1 MRWVLLAVLALAL
14 GLVLALQSDWLELP
28 ARWDPRTPLDVRA
41 PPDWLS
47 GWRLWRLRRDP
58 ALCAQVLASS
68 QLDYVTQPDSRVGTD
83 CPLRNIVRVRAGE
96 AGFNSSF
103 LATCSLAVSYALF
116 ERHGMQPLAREL
128 FGQPVTRVEH
138 FGSFACRR
146 IGGSQRWS
154 RHATANALDIGAFRL
169 ADGRSISLS
178 GHWQSDGPEARFL
191 RGVRDAACEH
201 FQGVLGP
208 DYNAAHHDHFHLEV
222 GGFGVCR

>member
-1 MRWVLLAVLALAL
+1 MRWVLLAVLVLAL
-14 GLVLALQSDWLELP
+14 GLVLAVQRGWRELP

-58 ALCAQVLASS
+58 ALCAQVLATS
-68 QLDYVTQPDSRVGTD
+68 QLDYVTQPDSRLNSD

-96 AGFNSSF
+96 VGLNTSF

-116 ERHGMQPLAREL
+116 ERHGVQPLAQEF
-128 FGQPVTRVEH
+128 FGQPVTRIEH

-146 IGGSQRWS
+146 IGGSRCWS

-178 GHWQSDGPEARFL
+178 GHWRSEGDEARFL
-191 RGVRDAACEH
+191 RALRDAACEH

-222 GGFGVCR
+222 GGFGMCR

>member
-1 MRWVLLAVLALAL
+1 MRWVLLAVLVLAL
-14 GLVLALQSDWLELP
+14 GLVLAVQRGWRELP

-58 ALCAQVLASS
+58 ALCAQVLATS
-68 QLDYVTQPDSRVGTD
+68 QLDYVTQPDSRLNSD

-96 AGFNSSF
+96 VGLNTSF

-116 ERHGMQPLAREL
+116 ERHGVQPLAQEF
-128 FGQPVTRVEH
+128 FGQPVTRIEH

-146 IGGSQRWS
+146 IGGSRRWS

-178 GHWQSDGPEARFL
+178 GHWRSEGDEARFL
-191 RGVRDAACEH
+191 RALRDAACEH

-222 GGFGVCR
+222 GGFGMCR

>member
-1 MRWVLLAVLALAL
+1 MRWVLLAVLVLAL
-14 GLVLALQSDWLELP
+14 GLVLAVQRGWRELP

-58 ALCAQVLASS
+58 ALCAQVLATS
-68 QLDYVTQPDSRVGTD
+68 QLDYVTQPDSRLNSD

-96 AGFNSSF
+96 VGLNTSF

-116 ERHGMQPLAREL
+116 ERHGVQLLAQEF
-128 FGQPVTRVEH
+128 FGQPVTRIEH

-146 IGGSQRWS
+146 IGGSRRWS

-178 GHWQSDGPEARFL
+178 GHWRSEGDEARFL
-191 RGVRDAACEH
+191 RALRDAACEH

-222 GGFGVCR
+222 GGFGMCR

>member
-1 MRWVLLAVLALAL
+1 MRWLWLAVLVVVLGLALAVQR
-14 GLVLALQSDWLELP
+14 GWLELP
-28 ARWDPRTPLDVRA
+28 PRWDPRTPLDVRA

-68 QLDYVTQPDSRVGTD
+68 QLDYVSQPDSRLGTD
-83 CPLRNIVRVRAGE
+83 CPLRNVVRVRAGE
-96 AGFNSSF
+96 AALNDSF

-116 ERHGMQPLAREL
+116 EHHGLQPLAREIL
-128 FGQPVTRVEH
+128 GQPVTRVDH

-178 GHWQSDGPEARFL
+178 GHWQSAGPEARFL
-191 RGVRDAACEH
+191 RAVRDAACQH
-201 FQGVLGP
+201 FQAVLGP
-208 DYNAAHHDHFHLEV
+208 EYDAAHHDHFHLQV

>member
-1 MRWVLLAVLALAL
+1 MRWVLLAVLVLAL
-14 GLVLALQSDWLELP
+14 GLVLAVQRGWRELP

-58 ALCAQVLASS
+58 ALCAQVLATS
-68 QLDYVTQPDSRVGTD
+68 QLDYVTQPDSRLNSD
-83 CPLRNIVRVRAGE
+83 CQLRNIVRVRAGE
-96 AGFNSSF
+96 VGLNTSF

-116 ERHGMQPLAREL
+116 ERHGVQPLAQEF
-128 FGQPVTRVEH
+128 FGQPVTRIEH

-146 IGGSQRWS
+146 IGGSRRWS

-178 GHWQSDGPEARFL
+178 GHWRSEGDEARFL
-191 RGVRDAACEH
+191 RALRDAACEH

-222 GGFGVCR
+222 GGFGMCR